1 MSVFLARLSDKY
13 TQYATDPN
21 IQMKIN
27 KEPELYKIQPWE
39 IQTAKAII
47 QGVKMKDVTPKNDK
61 MAKAENV
68 IPNPEAELEEAV
80 APFGTDES
88 FDESQHSD
96 IKDKEDYMAKKKA
109 IQDLQM
115 DPNTAKDEEL
125 KKEIMRR
132 KAELDAEAKEKA

>member
-1 MSVFLARLSDKY
+1 
-13 TQYATDPN
+13 
-21 IQMKIN
+21 MKIN

-80 APFGTDES
+80 APFGTDEA

-96 IKDKEDYMAKKKA
+96 I
-109 IQDLQM
+109 
-115 DPNTAKDEEL
+115 
-125 KKEIMRR
+125 
-132 KAELDAEAKEKA
+132 